1 MMVEITFQ
9 MVLSTLQTAGL
20 LVGIFYYIMT
30 LRNAQKSRDAQIFL
44 QFSNKTGTKN
54 WHNGINHIR
63 QLKFSSLEELR
74 KYREN
79 NPDEWFDIRYVFGVI
94 EDFGGLVRGGYLN
107 INIIAITS
115 STNIIRAWEMLQPI
129 IDEMRRVVGDPRTW
143 SEMEY
148 LYNQVILFNKKRYPK
163 LYK

>member
-1 MMVEITFQ
+1 MVEITFQ
-9 MVLSTLQTAGL
+9 MVLSTLQTVGL

-44 QFSNKTGTKN
+44 QFSNKTATKN
-54 WHNGINHIR
+54 WQNGMNHIS
-63 QLKFSSLEELR
+63 QLEFSSYEDLV

-79 NPDEWFDIRYVFGVI
+79 NPDEWSDIRYVFGVI

-107 INIIAITS
+107 INIVAITS
-115 STNIIRAWEMLQPI
+115 STNIIRAWETLQPA
-129 IDEMRRVVGDPRTW
+129 IDEMRRAARARAW

-148 LYNQVILFNKKRYPK
+148 LYNQLILFKQRNPK
-163 LYK
+163 LFKVS